1 MAKSRN
7 YQKSLL
13 EALKDP
19 LEAVEYLNAAL
30 EEGDPAVFLLALR
43 DVVDSYGGMSKLAAS
58 TALNRENLY
67 RMLST
72 KGNPEFFSL
81 LTVLKAVGFRL
92 AVESKVGGRL
102 ETEVGIKKIVL
113 IPSPSMGQVKESAR
127 EYALAADTSACL
139 EGAIP
144 FKTADDQEMGTL
156 DFDYKK
162 GNLFLQLAEYVPLG
176 PVREAEL
183 QLQDGRSVPAVGV
196 SVDEKNRLVLLRKTR
211 ISPREVS
218 QITLSTEGG

>member
-1 MAKSRN
+1 MAKSRS

-43 DVVDSYGGMSKLAAS
+43 DVVDSHGGMSKLAAS

-81 LTVLKAVGFRL
+81 LTVLNAVGFRL
-92 AVESKVGGRL
+92 AVESKAGGCLTPKAR
-102 ETEVGIKKIVL
+102 IKKIVL
-113 IPSPSMGQVKESAR
+113 HPSMAQVKEPKH
-127 EYALAADTSACL
+127 EYALAADTSAPL
-139 EGAIP
+139 KGAIP
-144 FKTADDQEMGTL
+144 FRTADDQELGAL
-156 DFDYKK
+156 AFDYRK
-162 GNLFLQLAEYVPLG
+162 GTLFLQLSEDIPIG
-176 PVREAEL
+176 PVCEAEL
-183 QLQDGRSVPAVGV
+183 QLEDGKFVPAEVELE
-196 SVDEKNRLVLLRKTR
+196 EKNRLVLLRKEK
-211 ISPREVS
+211 IFPRQVQ
-218 QITLSTEGG
+218 QITLSTEDR

>member
-1 MAKSRN
+1 MAKSKS
-7 YQKSLL
+7 YQISLL

-30 EEGDPAVFLLALR
+30 EEGEPAVFLLALR
-43 DVVDSYGGMSKLAAS
+43 DVVDSYGGMGKLAAS

-81 LTVLKAVGFRL
+81 RTVLKAVGFRL
-92 AVESKVGGRL
+92 AVESKAVGRL
-102 ETEVGIKKIVL
+102 ATKVGIKKIVL
-113 IPSPSMGQVKESAR
+113 HPSMAQVKEPKH
-127 EYALAADTSACL
+127 EYALAADTSAPL
-139 EGAIP
+139 KGPIA
-144 FKTADDQEMGTL
+144 FRTVDDQELGTL

-162 GNLFLQLAEYVPLG
+162 GILFLQLAEDVPLG
-176 PVREAEL
+176 PVRKAEL

-196 SVDEKNRLVLLRKTR
+196 SVDEKNRLVLLRKTK

>member
-1 MAKSRN
+1 MARSKN
-7 YQKSLL
+7 YKKSLL
-13 EALKDP
+13 ESLKDP
-19 LEAVEYLNAAL
+19 IEAVEYLNAAL
-30 EEGDPAVFLLALR
+30 EEGDTAVFLLALR
-43 DVVDSYGGMSKLAAS
+43 DVVDSHGGMTKLAAS

-81 LTVLKAVGFRL
+81 LTVLNAVGFRL
-92 AVESKVGGRL
+92 AVESKSGGCLTTKAR
-102 ETEVGIKKIVL
+102 IKKIVL
-113 IPSPSMGQVKESAR
+113 HPSVAQVKEPKH
-127 EYALAADTSACL
+127 EYALAADTSARL

-144 FKTADDQEMGTL
+144 FKTVDDQEMGTL
-156 DFDYKK
+156 DFDYRK
-162 GNLFLQLAEYVPLG
+162 GILFLQLAEYVPLG

-183 QLQDGRSVPAVGV
+183 QLQDGSSVLAVEV
-196 SVDEKNRLVLLRKTR
+196 SVDEKNRLVLLRKTK

>member
-1 MAKSRN
+1 MAKSRS
-7 YQKSLL
+7 YRESLL

-19 LEAVEYLNAAL
+19 IEAVEYLNVAL
-30 EEGDPAVFLLALR
+30 EEGDPTVFLLALR
-43 DVVDSYGGMSKLAAS
+43 DVVDSYGGMTKLAAS

-81 LTVLKAVGFRL
+81 LTVLNAVGFRL
-92 AVESKVGGRL
+92 AVESKAGGPLTTKVRIQKL
-102 ETEVGIKKIVL
+102 VL
-113 IPSPSMGQVKESAR
+113 HPSMRQVKEPAQ
-127 EYALAADTSACL
+127 EYALAADTSARL

-144 FKTADDQEMGTL
+144 FRTADDQELGTL

-162 GNLFLQLAEYVPLG
+162 GTLFLQLSGNIPLG

-183 QLQDGRSVPAVGV
+183 QLQDGRSISAAGA

-211 ISPREVS
+211 ISPREVL
-218 QITLSTEGG
+218 QITLATEDS